1 MTVTELTERVQVDAP
16 AEAVWA
22 AVTDWPRQGE
32 WMLGTAVEVSGG
44 DGRSAGSTLAAR
56 TSVGPLGFTD
66 HMEITSWQPPVR
78 CEVRHTGKVVRGTAS
93 FEVRPVGARASEL
106 VWTERLDLPL
116 GAVGRAGWPLVRP
129 GFRLGVRY
137 SLRRFAKFAQA
148 YA

>member
-1 MTVTELTERVQVDAP
+1 MTELVERVPVAAP

-32 WMLGTAVEVSGG
+32 WMLGTTVEVTGG
-44 DGRSAGSTLAAR
+44 DGRGAGSTLSAR

-66 HMEITSWQPPVR
+66 DMEITSWQPPVR

-93 FEVRPVGARASEL
+93 FEVRPVGASTSEL
-106 VWTERLDLPL
+106 VWTERLDLPF
-116 GAVGRAGWPLVRP
+116 GAAGRVAWPLVRP

-137 SLRRFAKFAQA
+137 SLRRFAKFAAA
-148 YA
+148 YR